1 MKNKSRGII
10 EFNRNIVCKN
20 KYKILIILLLV
31 FLLPTASPTSLSKP
45 DTENPQ
51 LTLISKEIL
60 QNKGETSYF
69 LVLEPDNLGNLR
81 IKVDVIDYNQNLSR
95 IFSIVQKNPKFAK
108 SGNNTIYQEYYPKL
122 AYILYSDKIFSMS
135 SNRDV
140 SYNFTENVNFN
151 YTPESGPIEPRIQT
165 QKINLLLPNEIKK
178 KNITDFGLLIF
189 ANDSNSE
196 SHLERYP
203 FDYIDTIILF
213 DFPNNTNVNIMVEIP
228 KELNSYKI
236 NSNVFDENKITGEK
250 NPNPLKEIYSGIHA
264 ISSTNKVNFEN
275 NYARIEINVNRAPFS
290 FEKFSF
296 YGIIL
301 LTIFI
306 FIYYIGQKYKINL
319 IELISL
325 YIGLISIPLAI
336 YLNNRPSLSGLTI
349 YEPYYIIVVVVLG
362 LILWKKNKNKVEYYS
377 CIFKYVNH
385 FHK

>member
-1 MKNKSRGII
+1 LKNKSRGII

-69 LVLEPDNLGNLR
+69 LVLEPDTLGNLR

-151 YTPESGPIEPRIQT
+151 
-165 QKINLLLPNEIKK
+165 
-178 KNITDFGLLIF
+178 
-189 ANDSNSE
+189 
-196 SHLERYP
+196 
-203 FDYIDTIILF
+203 
-213 DFPNNTNVNIMVEIP
+213 
-228 KELNSYKI
+228 
-236 NSNVFDENKITGEK
+236 
-250 NPNPLKEIYSGIHA
+250 
-264 ISSTNKVNFEN
+264 
-275 NYARIEINVNRAPFS
+275 
-290 FEKFSF
+290 
-296 YGIIL
+296 
-301 LTIFI
+301 
-306 FIYYIGQKYKINL
+306 
-319 IELISL
+319 
-325 YIGLISIPLAI
+325 
-336 YLNNRPSLSGLTI
+336 
-349 YEPYYIIVVVVLG
+349 
-362 LILWKKNKNKVEYYS
+362 
-377 CIFKYVNH
+377 
-385 FHK
+385 